1 MNEVETIKKAEEI
14 DIEEVINQEKTK
26 KEVIFME
33 AECNRKSSRYPE
45 GRRPHY

>member
-14 DIEEVINQEKTK
+14 NIEEVINQEKTK
-26 KEVIFME
+26 KEMISTA